1 MVTTTPTITESTVR
15 VAGLDLRL
23 SEAGDGPPLLLLH
36 RSIGRHGWDT
46 LEQRL
51 SERFRVL
58 APDLPGF
65 GESERPDWAREPRD
79 LAIIMARLL
88 ERLDVTGVT
97 LVGMGLGGFLAAE
110 LATLNEERLSSLVL
124 VSADG
129 LKPRSGEIADQMLM
143 EHADYL
149 RQGLHDEESFTS
161 RFGEKLQADTKDILE
176 FSRIMTAR
184 ITWSPY
190 MFSRRLAPLLGEVRT
205 PTLVVWGDDDKITP
219 RDCADQY
226 VEGFADARL
235 EIVEGANHFIEWD
248 QPERLAEL
256 ISAHSR

>member
-1 MVTTTPTITESTVR
+1 MVTTTPTITENTVQ
-15 VAGLDLRL
+15 VAGLDVRL
-23 SEAGDGPPLLLLH
+23 QEAGDGPPLLLLH
-36 RSIGRHGWDT
+36 RSVGRHGWGE
-46 LEQRL
+46 LEERL

-58 APDLPGF
+58 EPDLPGF
-65 GESERPDWAREPRD
+65 GDSERPDWAREPRD
-79 LAIIMARLL
+79 LAILMARLL

-110 LATLNEERLSSLVL
+110 LATLNEERISSLVL

-129 LKPRSGEIADQMLM
+129 LKPREGEIADQMLM
-143 EHADYL
+143 DHADYL
-149 RQGLHDEESFTS
+149 RQGLHDEESFTA
-161 RFGEKLQADTKDILE
+161 RFGEQLERDTKDILE

-184 ITWSPY
+184 VTWSPY

-205 PTLVVWGDDDKITP
+205 PALVVWGEDDGITP
-219 RDCADQY
+219 RDCANQY
-226 VEGFADARL
+226 VEGLADARL
-235 EIVEGANHFIEWD
+235 EIVAGANHFIEWD